1 VPVRPAQL
9 IDIGAT
15 LGADV
20 PFFLSGGTA
29 LGLGRG
35 EEIYPLADLPRH
47 WVVLLIPG
55 FGVSTSEAYAWYD
68 AERELGRGA
77 PVREAQHV
85 PGPWPSRAAQMINDL
100 EAPIA
105 RHHPEI
111 DQMKAALRRSGAAA
125 AAMSGSGSAVF
136 GLFQKRSE
144 AVHATDLLRRSW
156 RVILTESLG
165 RGEYERRSRPQRG
178 GKSGGKHGGKS
189 GAKERH
195 RVARNP
201 LSRLH

>member
-1 VPVRPAQL
+1 
-9 IDIGAT
+9 
-15 LGADV
+15 
-20 PFFLSGGTA
+20 
-29 LGLGRG
+29 
-35 EEIYPLADLPRH
+35 
-47 WVVLLIPG
+47 
-55 FGVSTSEAYAWYD
+55 
-68 AERELGRGA
+68 
-77 PVREAQHV
+77 
-85 PGPWPSRAAQMINDL
+85 
-100 EAPIA
+100 
-105 RHHPEI
+105 
-111 DQMKAALRRSGAAA
+111 MKAALRRSGAAA

-189 GAKERH
+189 GGKERH